1 MSACRVTASSTL
13 TASVG
18 RKSSCQLVPRRSGAS
33 WPGASMTTAEA
44 MTTGNPSGLK
54 DLPIELHQLKTQLQS
69 LRSALAIN
77 TNVIA
82 DLLVLLGE
90 TDSEQRSRAR
100 LRVRD
105 ATDEINRILSGPV
118 IEGHDPAKV
127 GC

>member
-18 RKSSCQLVPRRSGAS
+18 RKSICQLVPKRSGAS

-44 MTTGNPSGLK
+44 MTTGSPSGLE
-54 DLPIELHQLKTQLQS
+54 DLPIELHQLKAQLQS
-69 LRSALAIN
+69 LRSALVTN

-82 DLLVLLGE
+82 DLLLLLGE
-90 TDSEQRSRAR
+90 TASEQRSRAR
-100 LRVRD
+100 VRVGD
-105 ATDEINRILSGPV
+105 AADGINRILSGPV
-118 IEGHDPAKV
+118 FEGHDPAKV